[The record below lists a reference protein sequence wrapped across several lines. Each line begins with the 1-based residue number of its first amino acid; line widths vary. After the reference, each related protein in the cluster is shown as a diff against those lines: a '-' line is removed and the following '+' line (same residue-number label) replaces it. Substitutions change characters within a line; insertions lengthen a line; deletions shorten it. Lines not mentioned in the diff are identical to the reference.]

1 MLFSASN
8 KQGPGAKA
16 VSWDPAHG
24 ILSFGHNE
32 HCPVL
37 GLDKA
42 ENYNHNQS
50 AEEPRVKA

>member
-8 KQGPGAKA
+8 KQGPGAEA